1 MSSHR
6 VNQAWS
12 IELRHT
18 EKIVLL
24 ALSHHA
30 VMSTGESTPK
40 ISRLARDC
48 GMSESAVRDSIKSLE
63 AAGHIVV
70 MPIRRGVTQF
80 RVKVGGG
87 V

>member
-6 VNQAWS
+6 VNQAWGV
-12 IELRHT
+12 ELRHT

-30 VMSTGESTPK
+30 VMSTGESSPK
-40 ISRLARDC
+40 VSRLARDC
-48 GMSESAVRDSIKSLE
+48 GMSESAVRESIKALE
-63 AAGHIVV
+63 TAGHIATA
-70 MPIRRGVTQF
+70 PIRRGVTVY
-80 RVKVGGG
+80 RVKVGSA

>member
-12 IELRHT
+12 VDLRHT

-30 VMSTGESTPK
+30 VMSTGESSPK

-48 GMSESAVRDSIKSLE
+48 GMSESAVRDSIKALE
-63 AAGHIVV
+63 AAGYIATV
-70 MPIRRGVTQF
+70 PIRRGVTQF
-80 RVKVGGG
+80 RVNVGGEQ
-87 V
+87 

>member
-1 MSSHR
+1 MSFHR

-12 IELRHT
+12 VELRHT

-30 VMSTGESTPK
+30 VMTTGESSPK

-48 GMSESAVRDSIKSLE
+48 GMSESAVRDSIKALE
-63 AAGHIVV
+63 LAGHIETTAV
-70 MPIRRGVTQF
+70 RRGLTLF
-80 RVKVGGG
+80 RVKV
-87 V
+87 

>member
-12 IELRHT
+12 VDLRHT

-30 VMSTGESTPK
+30 VMSTGESSPK

-48 GMSESAVRDSIKSLE
+48 GMSESAVRDSIKALE
-63 AAGHIVV
+63 AAGHIATV
-70 MPIRRGVTQF
+70 PIRRGVTQF
-80 RVKVGGG
+80 RVNVGGEQ
-87 V
+87 